1 MSEGSDFG
9 GHTSAQG
16 NLFGDS
22 ADRMAPP
29 QRAATLDPEPIRRR
43 LRNLVETVRTAQ
55 AMPWSERDTRMWRTV
70 VPNMTKW
77 LPQDEGAAILEVFDR
92 EMQRLEALN

>member
-1 MSEGSDFG
+1 MSEGQDLF
-9 GHTSAQG
+9 GHTPAQG

-43 LRNLVETVRTAQ
+43 LRSLVETIRAAQ
-55 AMPWSERDTRMWRTV
+55 AMPWSERDARMWRTV

-77 LPQDEGAAILEVFDR
+77 LPQDEGAAIREVFDR